1 MRPVVSYRIAPR
13 TIGYAIAAVAAFSII
28 SGAVG
33 GLEAS
38 RTAGGD
44 LLFVALIAVGVGAP
58 GALVAW
64 NRGVEVRVY
73 DAGIMSIGP
82 GTAQLIRWRDIARFE
97 VDRYRSTPF
106 AVYAVLGDGSTVAL
120 EPLRGGTA
128 HRERIEEVRRA
139 LESRLAEERSGQAD
153 DAQGGAAW
161 PRVPLGWRHRA
172 RHVQARAE

>member
-106 AVYAVLGDGSTVAL
+106 AIYAVLGDGPTGNHPDAPEQTVDSGLAGVSR
-120 EPLRGGTA
+120 PLLQLVPTSPRSERG
-128 HRERIEEVRRA
+128 
-139 LESRLAEERSGQAD
+139 
-153 DAQGGAAW
+153 
-161 PRVPLGWRHRA
+161 PR
-172 RHVQARAE
+172 